1 VTVEE
6 HLAAVGGTRAGD
18 VRRLHELI
26 VAAAPSLAVEAI
38 PSALGYGPFRY
49 RYASGREGDSHLI
62 TLTDRKNYIAM
73 YVNSSEGDGYVAE
86 RFAERLPKASIGK
99 SCVRIKRLD
108 DLDLDALRELVRTA
122 VRVGGTGAVAS

>member
-1 VTVEE
+1 MTVEE
-6 HLAAVGGTRAGD
+6 HLAAVEGPRAGD

-26 VAAAPSLAVEAI
+26 ASEAPDLPVEAT
-38 PSALGYGPFRY
+38 AAQLGFGPFRY

-62 TLTDRKNYIAM
+62 TLMNRKGYVAM

-108 DLDLDALRELVRTA
+108 DVDLDAVRELVRTA
-122 VRVGGTGAVAS
+122 VRVGGTGAVS